1 MNYNFDKII
10 DRRGTNSL
18 KYDFAVERGKPADI
32 LPLWVADMDFQ
43 TAPEIRDALAEA
55 VRHGIYG
62 YSESKDDYF
71 KAVYNWYKDR
81 FQWKVKKEWLVKTPG
96 IVFAISAAVRALT
109 AEGDGVLIQKPVYY
123 PFSHIIL
130 KNKRKLINNPLIYKD
145 GAYHIDFE
153 DFEAKIKN
161 NQVKLF
167 ILCSPH
173 NPVGRVWTEDELT
186 KLGDICMKYQVKII
200 TDEIHSDFI
209 YPGHLHTVFTNIKE
223 EYLDH
228 TVVCTAP
235 SKTFNLAGLQ
245 VSNLF
250 IANKEMRKKIQEE
263 IDLTGYSQLNTM
275 GLIACQVAYEKGAPW
290 LEELKVY
297 LKGNLDFVRSFIA
310 EQIPQIKLVEPEGTY
325 LVWLDCTALNL
336 NEAELENL
344 VTNKAKLW
352 LDGGTMFGQE
362 GLGFQ
367 RVNIACPRSILE
379 KAFMQLAKAIREL

>member
-336 NEAELENL
+336 IEAELENL

>member
-1 MNYNFDKII
+1 LNYNFDKII

>member
-1 MNYNFDKII
+1 LNYNFDKII

-263 IDLTGYSQLNTM
+263 IDLTGYSQLNSM

>member
-263 IDLTGYSQLNTM
+263 IDLTGYSQLNSM